1 MRKSLALAVFV
12 AGAMH
17 GQLASALGVGDIA
30 TASTLNQPFKAFI
43 PLRDAKGLEAA
54 QLRVELADQQA
65 FKNAGIDRT
74 QFLNSLEFLVEV
86 GDDGRGRIVVST
98 PQPVVEPYL
107 DFIVE
112 VRWPNGRMLREYT
125 VLLDLPEFSSAPVV
139 APTASSATVSTPAA
153 PSSADTPSTAAGTAT
168 FTSTAVSSDS
178 AGARRPRPADTGN
191 RP

>member
-74 QFLNSLEFLVEV
+74 QFLNSLEFLVDSTMREKQNKRPR
-86 GDDGRGRIVVST
+86 DDKRHPRKVST
-98 PQPVVEPYL
+98 SKQKKRKKPK
-107 DFIVE
+107 IKK
-112 VRWPNGRMLREYT
+112 
-125 VLLDLPEFSSAPVV
+125 
-139 APTASSATVSTPAA
+139 
-153 PSSADTPSTAAGTAT
+153 
-168 FTSTAVSSDS
+168 
-178 AGARRPRPADTGN
+178 
-191 RP
+191 